1 MYNIVDKFE
10 RLYEMNN
17 FQKKNI
23 LPKSIQEETENLNNS
38 ITK

>member
-10 RLYEMNN
+10 HLYEINN
-17 FQKKNI
+17 FQKKNM
-23 LPKSIQEETENLNNS
+23 LPKSIQEEIGNLSNS